1 MKTLIE
7 IYCFVITLFILLSLE
22 DPIILTLYLLS
33 TLIALVQ
40 KMGSCTHALALAST
54 SPSPWKD
61 PNVWS
66 NLAFLMVGVIVLLT
80 PPKTSKNSKNSKKN
94 IPIACS
100 LFLVFLG
107 STAFHIIENP
117 FTLVLDRI
125 GMCSVIAVLA
135 VILFHIEKN
144 SSAQP
149 LEFIV
154 WFGVSLLGV
163 LSCNRGRGKVWII
176 YRVALLLY
184 ALYVAIH
191 RKNVYIGIGL
201 LLCFLGDSIAAIR
214 GIEVWL
220 LRFCGI
226 SGHAWKH
233 LLMAI
238 GVGLIAFA

>member
-125 GMCSVIAVLA
+125 GMCSVI
-135 VILFHIEKN
+135 
-144 SSAQP
+144 
-149 LEFIV
+149 EFIV

>member
-7 IYCFVITLFILLSLE
+7 IYCFVITLCMILSLQ
-22 DPIILTLYLLS
+22 DPIILTIYLLS
-33 TLIALVQ
+33 TFIALVQ

-54 SPSPWKD
+54 SKSPWKD

-66 NLAFLMVGVIVLLT
+66 NLAFLIVGVIVLLT
-80 PPKTSKNSKNSKKN
+80 PTKKSL
-94 IPIACS
+94 PVACS

-117 FTLVLDRI
+117 LTLVLDRI
-125 GMCSVIAVLA
+125 GMCSVIAVIA
-135 VILFHIEKN
+135 VILFHVEQN
-144 SSAQP
+144 SPIQP
-149 LEFIV
+149 LEFIL

-176 YRVALLLY
+176 YRLSLVLY

-191 RKNVYIGIGL
+191 RKNLYIGIGL

-214 GIEVWL
+214 GIEVWF
-220 LRFCGI
+220 LRVCGI

-238 GVGLIAFA
+238 GVGLMAFA